1 MASRTGAG
9 AVPRRR
15 NGKQQAC
22 EPCRKAKIACDHSSP
37 VCSRCK
43 RKNISAKCIYLPAPM
58 TRRSPSSLGPS
69 KIGKELSDSP
79 HTSTAISS
87 ASPNN
92 TYRSGQLLSPP
103 ECRTPIESGR
113 IQSGGFFGP
122 TNYSAVFVENSDNI
136 GNDIQLSN
144 DSDTLP
150 LYDTLQAQNFLML
163 PSNEFRGSP
172 RIALGVRIL
181 RLLPDQKTCNF
192 LMEWNF
198 DRNCHAIPSRYVI
211 MTMAQS
217 IWSMWG
223 KELQEPRNT
232 EDLERISAHLCK
244 NSESPLQEVEDYEP
258 WIAATTGANLRWEA
272 VGLVFSAICFA
283 VVGHSE
289 RDAFYTTQS
298 GPRRDRRHFALELKD
313 CVQSGD
319 ASLLVWRQLGDLV
332 SMSTALGLHRLSDED
347 GHITFLSEIK
357 KRLFVLVFHIDK
369 GASHLTGRPPALSY
383 RYTRFRVPLDIDD
396 TALIQG
402 RAAIDEAVRGLN
414 SHGWNQEGRT
424 TSSTFP
430 RAKAFLTIISDE
442 VLEISLGDPAQLS
455 RPRILSLLS
464 RLQETY
470 LALPSTIRYSPSDAY
485 QPAITDWLL
494 FHRLTVHL
502 SFLEQRLTLERLAH
516 KIQLRNG
523 QSMIDC
529 ALEMLKLTNLI
540 WVQRDRFTGH
550 HHDYDWMLMCWG
562 VPSSGVLCVEVLKQ
576 MKSPS
581 ASEGLRIP
589 KSEIVQN
596 LSLLIGFLE
605 WIRPG
610 AGNYALCGRMSKLVK
625 RILDQILNGSPGNSQ
640 GEGEGRTMGFEESGL
655 VGAGVEENGLVGVDI
670 SGLEGDVGG
679 FGNLDWLNELDW
691 SRGPWM
697 NLDGL
702 T

>member
-9 AVPRRR
+9 VVPRRR

-22 EPCRKAKIACDHSSP
+22 EPCRKAKIACDHSLP

-58 TRRSPSSLGPS
+58 TRRSPSSPGPV
-69 KIGKELSDSP
+69 KIGKEVSDSP

-87 ASPNN
+87 ASPND
-92 TYRSGQLLSPP
+92 TLRRDHILSPI
-103 ECRTPIESGR
+103 ECRTPIEPGR

-144 DSDTLP
+144 DPDTLP
-150 LYDTLQAQNFLML
+150 LYDSLQAQNFLML

-181 RLLPDQKTCNF
+181 RQLPDEQTCNF
-192 LMEWNF
+192 LIQRNF
-198 DRNCHAIPSRYVI
+198 DASYHALRLGEII
-211 MTMAQS
+211 TKMAQS
-217 IWSMWG
+217 LWSTWG
-223 KELQEPRNT
+223 KELREPRNT

-244 NSESPLQEVEDYEP
+244 NSETHFQEVQDYET
-258 WIAATTGANLRWEA
+258 WITATTGTNLRWEA

-283 VVGHSE
+283 VVRYSE
-289 RDAFYTTQS
+289 RDAFFATLS

-313 CVQSGD
+313 CIQSCVTLSNYMDYINMLMISLLIENLILTTILSGD

-347 GHITFLSEIK
+347 GPVTFLSEVK

-396 TALIQG
+396 MALMQGKEAIEKAIQKLDS
-402 RAAIDEAVRGLN
+402 R
-414 SHGWNQEGRT
+414 GWNREGHI
-424 TSSTFP
+424 TSSTIP
-430 RAKAFLTIISDE
+430 RAKAFLCIISDE
-442 VLEISLGDPAQLS
+442 VLEISLGDPNELKS
-455 RPRILSLLS
+455 DRILSLLD

-470 LALPSTIRYSPSDAY
+470 LSLPSVIRFSPSDAY
-485 QPAITDWLL
+485 LHTVADQVLWY
-494 FHRLTVHL
+494 RLNVHL

-516 KIQLRNG
+516 KIQILNG

-540 WVQRDRFTGH
+540 WVQRERFAGH

-581 ASEGLRIP
+581 AFEGLKIP

-610 AGNYALCGRMSKLVK
+610 AGNYALCKRMSQLVK
-625 RILDQILNGSPGNSQ
+625 KILDQILNHTPGSSQ
-640 GEGEGRTMGFEESGL
+640 HDGENRAPGFEENGF
-655 VGAGVEENGLVGVDI
+655 AGVDVNGMVG
-670 SGLEGDVGG
+670 
-679 FGNLDWLNELDW
+679 
-691 SRGPWM
+691 
-697 NLDGL
+697 
-702 T
+702 

>member
-1 MASRTGAG
+1 MHISPGANDSAFSLFSRTCQNRQGGQRQSAYQ
-9 AVPRRR
+9 R
-15 NGKQQAC
+15 
-22 EPCRKAKIACDHSSP
+22 DHL
-37 VCSRCK
+37 K
-43 RKNISAKCIYLPAPM
+43 
-58 TRRSPSSLGPS
+58 
-69 KIGKELSDSP
+69 
-79 HTSTAISS
+79 
-87 ASPNN
+87 
-92 TYRSGQLLSPP
+92 
-103 ECRTPIESGR
+103 TPIEPGR

-150 LYDTLQAQNFLML
+150 LYDSLQAQNFLML

-181 RLLPDQKTCNF
+181 RHLPDEKTCNF
-192 LMEWNF
+192 LIQ
-198 DRNCHAIPSRYVI
+198 RNLDISCHAIRLGEVI
-211 MTMAQS
+211 MTMS
-217 IWSMWG
+217 RSLWSMWG
-223 KELQEPRNT
+223 KELEEPRNT

-244 NSESPLQEVEDYEP
+244 NSETHFQEAEDYEP
-258 WIAATTGANLRWEA
+258 WIAATTGTNLRWEA
-272 VGLVFSAICFA
+272 VGLVFSAIAFS
-283 VVGHSE
+283 VVSYSD
-289 RDAFYTTQS
+289 RDAFFTTQS

-313 CVQSGD
+313 CVQSCVTLSNYMDYINMLMVTLLLENLILTTILSGD
-319 ASLLVWRQLGDLV
+319 ASVLVWRQLGDLV
-332 SMSTALGLHRLSDED
+332 SMSTALGLHRLSDDD
-347 GHITFLSEIK
+347 GHVTFLSQIK
-357 KRLFVLVFHIDK
+357 KRLFVLVFHMDK

-396 TALIQG
+396 MVLIQG
-402 RAAIDEAVRGLN
+402 KEAIEKAVQNLDSR
-414 SHGWNQEGRT
+414 GWNQEGRI
-424 TSSTFP
+424 TSSTIP
-430 RAKAFLTIISDE
+430 RARAMLCIISDE
-442 VLEISLGDPAQLS
+442 VLEISLGDPNDLKS
-455 RPRILSLLS
+455 DRILSLLD

-470 LALPSTIRYSPSDAY
+470 LSLPSVVRFSPSDAY
-485 QPAITDWLL
+485 SHNTADWVLWY
-494 FHRLTVHL
+494 RLIVHL

-516 KIQLRNG
+516 KIQILNG

-540 WVQRDRFTGH
+540 WVQRDRFAGH

-581 ASEGLRIP
+581 ASEGLKIP

-605 WIRPG
+605 WIIPG
-610 AGNYALCGRMSKLVK
+610 AGNYALCKRMSQLVK
-625 RILDQILNGSPGNSQ
+625 KILDQILNHSPGSSQ
-640 GEGEGRTMGFEESGL
+640 QDSESRTLGFEENGF
-655 VGAGVEENGLVGVDI
+655 AGVDDNGMVGVDMN
-670 SGLEGDVGG
+670 GLDGDVGG